1 MMADIPDYIAEHAER
16 TRAIAA
22 EKQTAWEAHKASN
35 PWPLDGSA
43 RDDLGMYQWVKER
56 GE

>member
-1 MMADIPDYIAEHAER
+1 MADIPDYIAEHAER

-22 EKQTAWEAHKASN
+22 EQQAAWEDHKASN

-43 RDDLGMYQWVKER
+43 RDRIGMYEWVKER